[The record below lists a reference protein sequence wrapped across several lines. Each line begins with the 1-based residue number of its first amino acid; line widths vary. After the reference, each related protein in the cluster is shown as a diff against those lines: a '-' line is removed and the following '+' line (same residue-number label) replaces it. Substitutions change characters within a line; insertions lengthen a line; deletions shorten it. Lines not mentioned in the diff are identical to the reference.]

1 MNKAIVLMIMPQ
13 ITDKY
18 SLLNAKKPCASAG
31 SVQSTGLQISIAYQ
45 MHNCALLNVMHKILC
60 LK

>member
-1 MNKAIVLMIMPQ
+1 MNKAHC
-13 ITDKY
+13 TDDYATDHWQY

-31 SVQSTGLQISIAYQ
+31 SVQSTRLQISIAYQ